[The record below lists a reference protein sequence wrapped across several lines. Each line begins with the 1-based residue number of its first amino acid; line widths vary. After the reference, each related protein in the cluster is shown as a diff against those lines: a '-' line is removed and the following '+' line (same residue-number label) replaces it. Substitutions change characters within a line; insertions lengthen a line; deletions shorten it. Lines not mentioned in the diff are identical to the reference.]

1 MGKTKNLDQLLKE
14 LNEMQMQFDNLKDE
28 MVVKDIKRKKN
39 KIKTELASDNI
50 DNDFFKTLST
60 APKNIKT
67 IVSKPIDNKIEQDNT
82 SDEFYFSLD
91 IEHEEIKD
99 EKQDEILEK
108 EPFKNNVIIEISND
122 KEANTELVE
131 NNKDIIDSENIET
144 KINVDDNL
152 HTKKEIIVSNY
163 QNSQSKKVN
172 TKIETN
178 TIDDSN
184 DSKKSYL
191 SIKQKLDKIKQEIAD
206 RELEINKEQIKI
218 KKLTQNTTNQNLL
231 TKKVLAPVKKKPI
244 EKKVISNSK
253 STTNAQTLEPTT
265 KVIPKIKKKDTVDV
279 LTIIIL
285 VLLIGLIIT
294 AWALLK

>member
-108 EPFKNNVIIEISND
+108 EPFKNDVIIEISND

-184 DSKKSYL
+184 DSKKS
-191 SIKQKLDKIKQEIAD
+191 
-206 RELEINKEQIKI
+206 
-218 KKLTQNTTNQNLL
+218 
-231 TKKVLAPVKKKPI
+231 
-244 EKKVISNSK
+244 
-253 STTNAQTLEPTT
+253 
-265 KVIPKIKKKDTVDV
+265 
-279 LTIIIL
+279 
-285 VLLIGLIIT
+285 
-294 AWALLK
+294 